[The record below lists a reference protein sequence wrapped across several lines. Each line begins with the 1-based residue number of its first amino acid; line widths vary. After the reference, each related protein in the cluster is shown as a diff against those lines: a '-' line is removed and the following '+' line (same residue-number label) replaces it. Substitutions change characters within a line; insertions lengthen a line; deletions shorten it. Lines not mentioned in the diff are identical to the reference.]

1 MVFAI
6 SSSTWDGL
14 SDGVAI
20 LIIAVLL
27 LLGLLLGYALR
38 GLVGRWQA
46 QAIEKRMRL
55 REEES
60 ESEIRA
66 KRKEADIA
74 ARAAVVKAREE
85 MLARPRIV
93 REPPTREE
101 VADLS
106 LLLDELNREWA
117 ARTGEGPFRW
127 KLRLM
132 KTLWGSC
139 HWRKRVV
146 TYNSD
151 LARRGRD
158 LVEYVVV
165 HELTHFRVRNHG
177 PEFQS
182 LMDELLPGWRERRRR
197 LNKGLA

>member
-1 MVFAI
+1 MLRYGENIIQGVPVEVVRKRIRRINIRVAR
-6 SSSTWDGL
+6 DGRVSVSVPKWWATL
-14 SDGVAI
+14 ADA
-20 LIIAVLL
+20 
-27 LLGLLLGYALR
+27 
-38 GLVGRWQA
+38 
-46 QAIEKRMRL
+46 
-55 REEES
+55 
-60 ESEIRA
+60 
-66 KRKEADIA
+66 EAFLA
-74 ARAAVVKAREE
+74 SKWSWVVKAREE

-151 LARRGRD
+151 LARKGRD

-182 LMDELLPGWRERRRR
+182 LMDERLPGWRERRRR